1 MEKTRIQIISIRFLK
16 VLFTIVC
23 LVIAFN
29 MMQPDTPME
38 KQKINEKGVRV
49 ACIVE
54 IKKRLK
60 YPGSME
66 IMNRSVSSTG
76 ENKWAAEIGVRAKN
90 NFGVMVPLNFSCTV
104 CLGDGEYQLKTIWG
118 VVND

>member
-1 MEKTRIQIISIRFLK
+1 MKKTRIQIISIRFLK
-16 VLFTIVC
+16 VLFIVAC
-23 LVIAFN
+23 LMTLIN
-29 MMQPDTPME
+29 IMQPDTLIE

-60 YPGSME
+60 HPGSME
-66 IMNRSVSSTG
+66 IMNRSVLSAG

-104 CLGDGEYQLKTIWG
+104 CLEDGEYQLKTIRS
-118 VVND
+118 D